1 MASNQSL
8 RYERVADII
17 ERQIATGSLRPNERV
32 PSLRAMSRNAGVSIG
47 TVVQA
52 YMQLERRGLL
62 ETRPRSGYFVGGRRL
77 PALAPPSSK
86 RTVSRRPLGV
96 APKVVDTVLAS
107 LGRRDLVAL
116 NSAVAASASRLNGRL
131 NSLTRTAL
139 REHPDLPNVYLTP
152 PGHEGLR
159 REIAKRM
166 AMTGLRVTA
175 DDVIVTNGTMEAITL
190 SLGVLCRPGDT
201 VLVESP
207 TYFGVLQVLEH
218 LGLNI
223 VEVPNDSEGGIDVQA
238 LEYVVAGTKI
248 AAAVLQSSFNNP
260 AGSATSDAAKRRI
273 VEILAARGIP
283 LVEDDIYGDLH
294 FGNERPRPF
303 GAFDGSGQVIT
314 CGSISKTVAI
324 GYRIGWAITPRYAT
338 EIARA
343 KFCSSVAC
351 ATLQQDVVA
360 RYLRASSHERH
371 LRRVRENLRAN
382 VERFTDTIARDF
394 PGGTRASHP
403 RGGVV
408 LWVEL
413 PRGCDG
419 VELFHAALAH
429 RIGIA
434 PGIIF
439 SATGAYRNFVRLSAG
454 VRWTPEVEKA
464 LNLLGKLARRQTG

>member
-1 MASNQSL
+1 MA
-8 RYERVADII
+8 I
-17 ERQIATGSLRPNERV
+17 
-32 PSLRAMSRNAGVSIG
+32 
-47 TVVQA
+47 
-52 YMQLERRGLL
+52 
-62 ETRPRSGYFVGGRRL
+62 
-77 PALAPPSSK
+77 
-86 RTVSRRPLGV
+86 
-96 APKVVDTVLAS
+96 
-107 LGRRDLVAL
+107 
-116 NSAVAASASRLNGRL
+116 
-131 NSLTRTAL
+131 
-139 REHPDLPNVYLTP
+139 
-152 PGHEGLR
+152 
-159 REIAKRM
+159 
-166 AMTGLRVTA
+166 TGLRVTA

-223 VEVPNDSEGGIDVQA
+223 VEVPNDPEDGIDVQA

-273 VEILAARGIP
+273 VEILASRGIP

-294 FGNERPRPF
+294 FGNERPTPF

-324 GYRIGWAITPRYAT
+324 GYRIGWAISPALRYGDRAR
-338 EIARA
+338 EILLHRWPARRCSKTSSRAICARA
-343 KFCSSVAC
+343 ATSATCGAC
-351 ATLQQDVVA
+351 ARTCA
-360 RYLRASSHERH
+360 PMC
-371 LRRVRENLRAN
+371 
-382 VERFTDTIARDF
+382 ERFTDTIARDF
-394 PGGTRASHP
+394 PSGTRASHP

-464 LNLLGKLARRQTG
+464 LNVLGKLARRQTG